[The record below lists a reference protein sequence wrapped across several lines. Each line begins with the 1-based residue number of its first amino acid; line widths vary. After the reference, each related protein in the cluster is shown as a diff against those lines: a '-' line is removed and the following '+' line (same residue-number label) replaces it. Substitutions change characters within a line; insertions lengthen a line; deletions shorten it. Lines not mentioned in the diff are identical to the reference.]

1 MSTELEIR
9 FPIMSVS
16 RAEEKQPSLN
26 IALEPEPVTTEFDR
40 PFFFH
45 QGNMKKSIAFLFLR
59 L

>member
-1 MSTELEIR
+1 MSTDLEIR

-16 RAEEKQPSLN
+16 RVEEKQLSLN
-26 IALEPEPVTTEFDR
+26 IALESEPVTTEFDR
-40 PFFFH
+40 PFYFN